1 MRHNGSTSTWMA
13 MVCVLLVAIAVLHFM
28 YQMRHILPAVSNTSR
43 FGE

>member
-13 MVCVLLVAIAVLHFM
+13 MVCVLLVAIVVLHFM